1 MESKRVLDKAFEY
14 MDAHFGGA
22 TYYPGSMEWD
32 RCVVQ
37 ARYYFDVRRREYLG
51 WLTGRMA
58 ALFRYPATGSLV
70 ELKSEAMLRNRT
82 DLRQALLCRVCGWG
96 ASETEALIVRH
107 GGGKEFETCAASE
120 AYPFRI
126 GIKGD
131 DGYYEYIPAVLFRG
145 YFNDLV
151 VDSELLEE
159 LLYAGIE

>member
-32 RCVVQ
+32 RCVAQ

-58 ALFRYPATGSLV
+58 ALFRYPEVRSLV
-70 ELKSEAMLRNRT
+70 TLKPAAMLRNRA

-96 ASETEALIVRH
+96 ASETEALIARY
-107 GGGKEFETCAASE
+107 GGDKEFETCAASE

-145 YFNDLV
+145 YFNDFV
-151 VDSELLEE
+151 IDSELLEE
-159 LLYAGIE
+159 LLDEGIE